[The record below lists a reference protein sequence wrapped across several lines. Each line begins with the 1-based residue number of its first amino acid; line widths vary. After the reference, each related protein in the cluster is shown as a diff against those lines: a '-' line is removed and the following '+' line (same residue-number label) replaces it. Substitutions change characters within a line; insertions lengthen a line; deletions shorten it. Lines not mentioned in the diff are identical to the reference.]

1 MANLFEPGP
10 PAVPDLARRTAVA
23 ELRAMATRYRQLAAE
38 CSDLTSPAFGRCADM
53 AEDRA
58 DALEQG
64 AQPYA

>member
-10 PAVPDLARRTAVA
+10 PVVPNLARRAAVA
-23 ELRAMATRYRQLAAE
+23 ELRALATRYRQLVAE
-38 CSDLTSPAFGRCADM
+38 CSDLTSLAFGRCADM
-53 AEDRA
+53 AEDRV